1 VLPPTIITWRDLQIL
16 EGIAEQAKGGRIIEL
31 LIRWR
36 ISNYV
41 KQTQMTGLP
50 MSLSDFIDHHF
61 TIGRPMSAHDRTV
74 GTAFFEELRQH
85 TIRRLMESEQQNTP
99 H

>member
-1 VLPPTIITWRDLQIL
+1 
-16 EGIAEQAKGGRIIEL
+16 
-31 LIRWR
+31 
-36 ISNYV
+36 
-41 KQTQMTGLP
+41 MTGLP

-85 TIRRLMESEQQNTP
+85 AIRRLMESEQQNTP